1 MSRTWSPDDVRAL
14 GVRTDLVTACEIAYG
29 AKRTKAYELFRRGEL
44 DFPAVRVG
52 NRVVVPVAAICA
64 FLGIPLEPTADVA
77 RGGLPAQPLRSV
89 SGL

>member
-1 MSRTWSPDDVRAL
+1 VSAGNLTRVWTPAEVRSL

-52 NRVVVPVAAICA
+52 NRVIVPISALCQ
-64 FLGIPLEPTADVA
+64 FLGIDLEPDRSSPGSSTTAA
-77 RGGLPAQPLRSV
+77 
-89 SGL
+89 